1 MILTCP
7 SCGTR
12 YVVKDG
18 AIPPAG
24 RTVRCAQC
32 KHSWHQAPEADGTD
46 AEAAAAAELG
56 AEPSQHIPEAGRPNL
71 GEWGSGHP
79 LGEER
84 GTPLAGELGDH
95 GHPNLSASL
104 EEAAENHDAQPLP
117 GPSSGASPQASL
129 LGTEETQASMPE
141 EAAAAPEP
149 YPEEVVP
156 VDTTPAHHDAEPY
169 SVAEPEREA
178 QRSSHPLRAARME
191 ADDGYSPFAAHA
203 DEDEAPRKRWP
214 LALLLLL
221 LVALVAAGL
230 WFFAP
235 PELKGRLGIAQADAA
250 SLLTVQV
257 QQHGRTQLAS
267 GNQLFEVS
275 GVVRNDSEETVAVP
289 PLNAQLRSLEQQVV
303 YRWTIP
309 ISPPQLGPGATASFN
324 SANLDVPSAA
334 ACLEVFFG
342 RQRTA
347 PTCRGE
353 QAVGA

>member
-32 KHSWHQAPEADGTD
+32 KHSWHQDPDDQPSANEATATSDTAPNSDG
-46 AEAAAAAELG
+46 ALSE
-56 AEPSQHIPEAGRPNL
+56 
-71 GEWGSGHP
+71 GHP

-84 GTPLAGELGDH
+84 GTEYASDVGESAHPAASTSEWNEEPLPSPAAT
-95 GHPNLSASL
+95 PSASL
-104 EEAAENHDAQPLP
+104 LAEQ
-117 GPSSGASPQASL
+117 
-129 LGTEETQASMPE
+129 ETAASMPA

-149 YPEEVVP
+149 YPEAAVP
-156 VDTTPAHHDAEPY
+156 VEQPAYSGAPEVEPG
-169 SVAEPEREA
+169 
-178 QRSSHPLRAARME
+178 RSAHPMRAARME
-191 ADDGYSPFAAHA
+191 ADDLYSPFAA
-203 DEDEAPRKRWP
+203 DEEEATPRSRWP
-214 LALLLLL
+214 LIAGIVLLLI
-221 LVALVAAGL
+221 ALVAAGVYFL
-230 WFFAP
+230 AP
-235 PELKGRLGIAQADAA
+235 AELKGRLGIAQSDA
-250 SLLTVQV
+250 STQLTVQV

-275 GVVRNDSEETVAVP
+275 GTVRNETDETLPVP

-309 ISPPQLGPGATASFN
+309 ISPQQLAPGASASFN
-324 SANLDVPSAA
+324 SANLDVPPAA
-334 ACLEVFFG
+334 ACLEVYFG
-342 RQRTA
+342 QQRSV
-347 PTCRGE
+347 PRCSDK

>member
-32 KHSWHQAPEADGTD
+32 KHSWHQEPDVGEGEGEPDQHQPERHD
-46 AEAAAAAELG
+46 
-56 AEPSQHIPEAGRPNL
+56 Q
-71 GEWGSGHP
+71 GSDKHGHP

-84 GTPLAGELGDH
+84 GTPLASELGDAAH
-95 GHPNLSASL
+95 PAASAPGH
-104 EEAAENHDAQPLP
+104 EAMEDPLP
-117 GPSSGASPQASL
+117 GPSAASPPASML
-129 LGTEETQASMPE
+129 AEQETEASMPD
-141 EAAAAPEP
+141 EAAAAADPFPETA
-149 YPEEVVP
+149 VP
-156 VDTTPAHHDAEPY
+156 VDHTAG
-169 SVAEPEREA
+169 AEPESETP
-178 QRSSHPLRAARME
+178 RSSHPLRAARTE
-191 ADDGYSPFAAHA
+191 TEDLYSPFADRD
-203 DEDEAPRKRWP
+203 DEDEAPRRRWP
-214 LALLLLL
+214 LLVALTLL
-221 LVALVAAGL
+221 LVALVAAGVYFL
-230 WFFAP
+230 AP
-235 PELKGRLGIAQADAA
+235 AELKGRLGIAQADA
-250 SLLTVQV
+250 STRLTVQV

-275 GVVRNDSEETVAVP
+275 GTVRNETDQPLAVP

-309 ISPPQLGPGATASFN
+309 ISPPQLAPGATASFN
-324 SANLDVPSAA
+324 SANLDVPAAA

-342 RQRTA
+342 RQRSA
-347 PTCRGE
+347 PRCRD

>member
-32 KHSWHQAPEADGTD
+32 KHSWHQD
-46 AEAAAAAELG
+46 AEAVQTDG
-56 AEPSQHIPEAGRPNL
+56 EADQQLPDDRDGS
-71 GEWGSGHP
+71 SGHP

-84 GTPLAGELGDH
+84 GSPLANELGDAA
-95 GHPNLSASL
+95 HPAAGAMLPGDEAIDDPLPATTSRTPSASML
-104 EEAAENHDAQPLP
+104 AEP
-117 GPSSGASPQASL
+117 
-129 LGTEETQASMPE
+129 ETQASMPQ
-141 EAAAAPEP
+141 EAAVAPEP
-149 YPEEVVP
+149 YPEAAVP
-156 VDTTPAHHDAEPY
+156 VDEGSSAASEAEF
-169 SVAEPEREA
+169 EPKGPRG
-178 QRSSHPLRAARME
+178 SHPLRAARME
-191 ADDGYSPFAAHA
+191 TDDSYSPFAAD
-203 DEDEAPRKRWP
+203 DEDEEPRRRWP
-214 LALLLLL
+214 LVAAVLVL
-221 LVALVAAGL
+221 LVALVAAGVYFL
-230 WFFAP
+230 AP
-235 PELKGRLGIAQADAA
+235 AELKGRLGIAQGDA
-250 SLLTVQV
+250 STRLTVQV

-275 GVVRNDSEETVAVP
+275 GIVRNETDEALPVP

-309 ISPPQLGPGATASFN
+309 ISPPQLAPGATASFN

-342 RQRTA
+342 RQRSV
-347 PTCRGE
+347 PRCSDE